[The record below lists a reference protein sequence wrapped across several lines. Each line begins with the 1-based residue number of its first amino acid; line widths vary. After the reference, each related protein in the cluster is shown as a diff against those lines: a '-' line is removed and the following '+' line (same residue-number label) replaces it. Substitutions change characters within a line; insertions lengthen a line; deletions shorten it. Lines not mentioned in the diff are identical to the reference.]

1 MQREDIDLSFQNI
14 GRNDG
19 YSSSRL
25 GRRREDRRNHPLPQE
40 GDLLSITDFN
50 QRAEEM
56 RITIALPDRAAYP
69 REVTSIRTLEDGTLE
84 CSFLDT
90 TSECLG
96 TGPEDLP
103 LPSYITAYHRLR
115 ALAVDWTTP
124 LTLGFCSLSEQ
135 E

>member
-40 GDLLSITDFN
+40 GDLLSITNFN

-56 RITIALPDRAAYP
+56 CITIALPDRAAYP
-69 REVTSIRTLEDGTLE
+69 REVTSIRTLKMAHLSVHFWT
-84 CSFLDT
+84 
-90 TSECLG
+90 
-96 TGPEDLP
+96 LP
-103 LPSYITAYHRLR
+103 LNVWEQGQRICLFLIILQH
-115 ALAVDWTTP
+115 TTD
-124 LTLGFCSLSEQ
+124 SEFLQ
-135 E
+135 